1 MYICMVLKDVLIN
14 FLSLAAAV
22 DAYVSSS
29 IDYFFICL
37 SVVCRVAGADWPAS
51 ERYRARARVEGW
63 QFGRESAR
71 QNSSYLD
78 MGVDMYAAGHWVSFI
93 TAALEQDSIVVY

>member
-29 IDYFFICL
+29 IDYFFSVYL
-37 SVVCRVAGADWPAS
+37 SCAVWLGLTGRRVRDT
-51 ERYRARARVEGW
+51 ERELG
-63 QFGRESAR
+63 
-71 QNSSYLD
+71 
-78 MGVDMYAAGHWVSFI
+78 
-93 TAALEQDSIVVY
+93 